1 MKRTMITFL
10 LFTFCVLPLF
20 AQNLITGRVVNE
32 SNAGLPGVRVTIEP
46 GNAHTKTDQNG
57 YYRIETD
64 SLAEKIVFSLPGMA
78 TQTVPINNKHQIDV
92 TLKKVKK
99 TKVSAMDHSGIMV
112 TGVNMKAHSVLS
124 VAPTFAGVPANY
136 NTEDYSA
143 IHENG
148 FRSVNLNPLSTFSID
163 VDNASYSNIRRFIN
177 MGQLPPADA
186 VRIEEM
192 INYC

>member
-1 MKRTMITFL
+1 MITFFI
-10 LFTFCVLPLF
+10 FTFCLLPLF

-46 GNAHTKTDQNG
+46 GKAQTKTDQHG

-64 SLAEKIVFSLPGMA
+64 SLAEKIIFSLPGMA
-78 TQTVPINNKHQIDV
+78 VETLPINNKHRIDV
-92 TLKKVKK
+92 TLKKEKK
-99 TKVSAMDHSGIMV
+99 AEVAVMDHSEIMA
-112 TGVNMKAHSVLS
+112 TGAAMKAHSVLS
-124 VAPTFAGVPANY
+124 VAPPFAGVPANY

-177 MGQLPPADA
+177 MGQLPPADQLL
-186 VRIEEM
+186 
-192 INYC
+192 